1 MSKTPDRKKANQK
14 RYLEGCKMVSF
25 ALSRKNDKDIISWLE
40 MQENQSE
47 AIREALREVR
57 I

>member
-1 MSKTPDRKKANQK
+1 MSKTPDRKKENQK

-25 ALSRKNDKDIISWLE
+25 ALNKKNDKDIISWLE
-40 MQENQSE
+40 TQENQSE